1 MMIRIEMNLT
11 NFFLINHRE
20 TETITFSV
28 TDEILSYRW
37 YSLCFINTMFKFNT
51 ELLPKAEESGFKFVV
66 KLISWNLHRP
76 QHLFHRGIPYGIWVG
91 GQTLIFFQYYCHLQD
106 SGLLHHPGSL
116 YRKELY

>member
-1 MMIRIEMNLT
+1 MKSFLT
-11 NFFLINHRE
+11 DGIH
-20 TETITFSV
+20 
-28 TDEILSYRW
+28 W
-37 YSLCFINTMFKFNT
+37 CFINTMFKFNT